1 MGALQGVWNRTIN
14 HERDVAHI
22 TQAVMWLVTGGARG
36 SETQWQEERGG
47 EEDGVE
53 VFKAP

>member
-1 MGALQGVWNRTIN
+1 MGALQGIWNRTIN

-53 VFKAP
+53 VF